1 MAFID
6 FKKPLKKI
14 PIRFP
19 GKKRFVPRMK
29 VPKFK
34 QPFRKPN
41 IALFIDG
48 PNMIRKEFS
57 LNLREL
63 RERLGKY
70 GRIAV
75 GKVFLNQYASEK
87 LIEAVSNE
95 GMEVHIALGDPEQKT
110 DVDVIVAVHA
120 MEAVFNRD
128 IDVIALATRD
138 ADFLALIQKA
148 KQKGKTVVLI
158 TSEKGMGISL
168 KHAADHVEFF

>member
-6 FKKPLKKI
+6 FKKPFNRI
-14 PIRFP
+14 PFPGRKRFP
-19 GKKRFVPRMK
+19 K
-29 VPKFK
+29 VPKFVPK
-34 QPFRKPN
+34 MRKPN
-41 IALFIDG
+41 VALFIDG

-63 RERLGKY
+63 RERLSKY
-70 GRIAV
+70 GRLSI

-95 GMEVHIALGDPEQKT
+95 GFEVHIALGDPEQKT

-148 KQKGKTVVLI
+148 KERGKTVVLVS
-158 TSEKGMGISL
+158 SERGMGISL
-168 KHAADHVEFF
+168 KHAADHVELF